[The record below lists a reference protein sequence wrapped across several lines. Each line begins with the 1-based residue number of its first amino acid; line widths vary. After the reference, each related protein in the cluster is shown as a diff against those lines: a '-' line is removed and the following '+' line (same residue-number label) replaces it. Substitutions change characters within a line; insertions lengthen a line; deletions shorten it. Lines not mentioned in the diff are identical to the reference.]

1 MNNSHNYKNSIS
13 IEDLHKTALIDNN
26 YCYSI
31 SFAILFEKRRDCQN
45 FLKIVRDNCFS
56 LASRKSNL
64 FRIEIANC
72 DQLTA
77 LNQANKFLKLAKE
90 NEFNQLTNFIYFN

>member
-1 MNNSHNYKNSIS
+1 MNNSHNYINNVSIRHLKRS
-13 IEDLHKTALIDNN
+13 N

-31 SFAILFEKRRDCQN
+31 SFAILFEKKRDCQK
-45 FLKIVRDNCFS
+45 FLKIVKNNGFS
-56 LASRKSNL
+56 FISRNANL
-64 FRIEIANC
+64 FRIEIANG

-90 NEFNQLTNFIYFN
+90 NEFNQLINFIYHI